1 MKKFNVSFTYIEE
14 DYHDIYEGEDE
25 DDVEYQVTYGYED
38 NAFYDNHYVSNL
50 EIEEIENEND

>member
-14 DYHDIYEGEDE
+14 LHDDVYEGEDE
-25 DDVEYQVTYGYED
+25 EDVEFIIESSYEA

-50 EIEEIENEND
+50 EIEEIVE